1 MGNGN
6 PSRRRTVLVVIFWAL
21 FGAGILV
28 QVFAPRLKIERNAFV
43 IPPSMVAGSKELH
56 PSELVGR
63 ERRMQVVSAV
73 LTFSGALGLAVLYR
87 RTLARRTTPD

>member
-1 MGNGN
+1 
-6 PSRRRTVLVVIFWAL
+6 
-21 FGAGILV
+21 
-28 QVFAPRLKIERNAFV
+28 V

-87 RTLARRTTPD
+87 RTLARRSTPD